1 LVEPD
6 PDAMTAPDS
15 SCSLLQSWE
24 RLSSA
29 ETEAIQSGN
38 WRHLATVHAAIK
50 HLLDRLE
57 SVLDG
62 GTRLTPDSQSI
73 IQEIAAREHANLALI
88 GVRQH
93 DLLSEQAAL
102 ERSRWNL
109 RRQQHSFVL
118 PASGN
123 WQRYS

>member
-1 LVEPD
+1 MTVPD
-6 PDAMTAPDS
+6 PS
-15 SCSLLQSWE
+15 FSLLQSWE

-29 ETEAIQSGN
+29 ETEAIQCGN

-57 SVLDG
+57 SVLEG
-62 GTRLTPDSQSI
+62 GTRLSPDSQSI
-73 IQEIAAREHANLALI
+73 VQEISARERANLALI
-88 GVRQH
+88 DVRQR
-93 DLLSEQAAL
+93 DILSEQAAL

-109 RRQQHSFVL
+109 RRQQHSFVH
-118 PASGN
+118 PATGN